1 LFGPARRRT
10 VARVSTEERPMT
22 RWFPTVC
29 VFVCGLTVPAAVAAQ
44 AIEADQHYLVLE
56 VAKLSTF
63 DKEVGE
69 ATSKGFKLLMSTTSD
84 GGQRIQALM
93 ERVATPPA
101 VYQYRMV
108 ATFSEKTGD
117 QEMNAAGAE
126 GFRVV
131 PHTAMVKKGI
141 TIFNINQ
148 VVIMEKAPN
157 SSDTYQ
163 YQTISAVRT
172 STFHRELKTA
182 VDQGWAIVDMTYG
195 RVLLERKKAGS

>member
-1 LFGPARRRT
+1 
-10 VARVSTEERPMT
+10 MT

-29 VFVCGLTVPAAVAAQ
+29 AFVVCGLALPGSSSAQ
-44 AIEADQHYLVLE
+44 PIEADQHYLVLE
-56 VAKLSTF
+56 VAKLGTF
-63 DKEVGE
+63 DKEVSE
-69 ATSKGFKLLMSTTSD
+69 ATAKGFRLLMSTTSD
-84 GGQRIQALM
+84 NGQRIQALM
-93 ERVATPPA
+93 QRAATPPA

-126 GFRVV
+126 GFRIV

-141 TIFNINQ
+141 TIFNVNQ

-157 SSDTYQ
+157 SSDVYQ
-163 YQTISAVRT
+163 YQTISAIRT

-182 VDQGWAIVDMTYG
+182 VDQGWAIDDMTYG
-195 RVLLERKKAGS
+195 RVLLERKKGGS